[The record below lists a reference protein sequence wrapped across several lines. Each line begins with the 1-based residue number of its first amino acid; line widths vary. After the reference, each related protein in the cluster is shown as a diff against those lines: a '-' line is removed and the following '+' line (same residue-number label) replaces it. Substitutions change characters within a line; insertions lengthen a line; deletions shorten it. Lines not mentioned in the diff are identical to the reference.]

1 MKNFFPSILLVFC
14 VISVS
19 CSINN
24 SNYGKETSI
33 VGTFVMNQGSGSAN
47 GSVTHYHADTL
58 TNELF
63 NEINDRPLTG
73 EMLAASFGSEKGY
86 FLMSEGNS
94 SVIEKVNLDD
104 FKSEMTSASVANA
117 TDVVCVSDTFVYATI
132 AGADEMTSGELLKID
147 ATTLSIKETIKVGIN
162 PTKIAYDK
170 GKLVYVANT
179 SDLENGIMIV
189 DLVRNQTIDTVKIE
203 TLVNPVDMVIDVHS
217 NLWVLCEGEGESPKS
232 NAGLVR
238 ISYTANDEGERDVT
252 NLPFDGGYYGKGR
265 RGISTSLG
273 GGTVYYINKG
283 AYSFNVNDFDKLDA
297 DNDYGLNFKKV
308 FGQDY
313 ADVVFDAVDVSSRNG
328 MFYSTL
334 SEESKVIVF
343 DSFGIMEEEIE
354 VGTKPRNCLFR

>member
-238 ISYTANDEGERDVT
+238 ISYNTNEEGERTVT
-252 NLPFDGGYYGKGR
+252 NYPFGGYVGKGR
-265 RGISTSLG
+265 DGIAISLG
-273 GGTVYYINKG
+273 GTTLYYINEG
-283 AYSFNVNDFDKLDA
+283 TYSMRISEDDLSSAKILFPEDRYSTKVFDAISVSSRSAEFFATVSDEDKVVVFDS
-297 DNDYGLNFKKV
+297 YGLN
-308 FGQDY
+308 
-313 ADVVFDAVDVSSRNG
+313 
-328 MFYSTL
+328 
-334 SEESKVIVF
+334 EEDK
-343 DSFGIMEEEIE
+343 EIL
-354 VGTKPRNCLFR
+354 VGENPGKCLFR